1 MNKGKVLKVGR
12 QVREPG
18 QDLVVLPLTVTT
30 DFIPSFR
37 VVAYYTL
44 VGASGKREVVA
55 DSVWVDVKDS
65 CMGTVSPP
73 ESGRVLDSP
82 WTLPGAPWTLPP
94 LSASTPLSFPT
105 SPGLPCPALPAPGDS
120 RGSLLPP
127 AAGGEK
133 RWKGRQTAPPGAA
146 DDPQDRG

>member
-1 MNKGKVLKVGR
+1 MNKGKLLKVGR

-73 ESGRVLDSP
+73 PESGRVLDSP
-82 WTLPGAPWTLPP
+82 RTRLSLPP
-94 LSASTPLSFPT
+94 PGSPFP
-105 SPGLPCPALPAPGDS
+105 PAQACPALPAPGSS

-133 RWKGRQTAPPGAA
+133 RWKGRQTAPAGAA